1 MINRALHLFGGMLLL
16 SAVSCSPRD
25 QVTGSPA
32 VVTENKA
39 GAGPATPLYAAP
51 LVMHAQP
58 WTLEGPDGKLITT
71 NAYRLYT
78 TSTKSFIV
86 DNLPPFLES
95 ALAHYTSVLGHLPLP
110 TEPLEVYVMDTR
122 PQWERMTQRFMG
134 EQAHIYLR
142 IQKGGFTSNGR
153 AILYDIGR
161 RDTFAITA
169 HEAWHVYTQRTFKN
183 PLPVWLE
190 EGLATYMEGFRW
202 DTQSEERPRF
212 LPWAN
217 FERFDQLRWGVRAG
231 RLMPLDTLVQS
242 TPQQL
247 ISDDLNSALF
257 YYAQVWGIVHFL
269 AEGADGKY
277 RAPLFELISDAAH
290 GRLVPRI
297 QREHGGRAASA
308 YLTRKRGVDLF
319 SMYFGVS
326 ATAMEAEYQAFVQH
340 ITTTGTRQH
349 IWQGL
354 SPLKPAPTFAP
365 RERGR

>member
-1 MINRALHLFGGMLLL
+1 MTLRALHLLGGILLL
-16 SAVSCSPRD
+16 SAASCSQRE
-25 QVTGSPA
+25 QIAGSPA
-32 VVTENKA
+32 IVTEAA
-39 GAGPATPLYAAP
+39 GASGPATPLYAAP
-51 LVMHAQP
+51 LVLHSQP
-58 WTLEGPDGKLITT
+58 WTLEGPEGRLITT

-78 TSTKSFIV
+78 TSSKSFIV

-95 ALAHYTSVLGHLPLP
+95 ALSHYTSALGHLPLP

-122 PQWERMTQRFMG
+122 AQWERMTQRFMG
-134 EQAHIYLR
+134 QQAGIYLR
-142 IQKGGFTSNGR
+142 IQKGGFTSGGR

-202 DTQSEERPRF
+202 ETQTEERPRF

-231 RLMPLDTLVQS
+231 KLMPLETLVQS

-257 YYAQVWGIVHFL
+257 YYAQVWSIVHFL
-269 AEGADGKY
+269 VEGADGKY
-277 RAPLFELISDAAH
+277 RAPLQELLSDAAH

-308 YLTRKRGVDLF
+308 YSNRKRGVDLF

-326 ATAMEAEYQAFVQH
+326 AQAMEVEYREFVQL

-349 IWQGL
+349 VWQGI
-354 SPLKPAPTFAP
+354 SPLKPAPAFTP